1 MKLCMT
7 SVMTA
12 SQCILLKKAYA
23 LHVTLA
29 KAAIVVKE
37 ETVAAQDPALATA
50 ATVHAKV
57 AIVVKEET
65 VMAQDPIPATV
76 ATVHAKAATAAKAVI
91 PVRVVLQVRVVVLVG
106 ALMEHVSLLTA
117 LVVDVV
123 TTK

>member
-1 MKLCMT
+1 MHAMRDKAHVQVPFIQQLKDFMLMKLCMT

-37 ETVAAQDPALATA
+37 ETVAAQDPT
-50 ATVHAKV
+50 
-57 AIVVKEET
+57 
-65 VMAQDPIPATV
+65 PATV
-76 ATVHAKAATAAKAVI
+76 ATVHVKAATAAKAVI
-91 PVRVVLQVRVVVLVG
+91 PVRVAIAVKVVLQVRVVVLVG

-117 LVVDVV
+117 LVEQ
-123 TTK
+123 